1 MAILKTEPDRKDI
14 LVGAYVSRR
23 IHSYFTLFT
32 LAKGVSKSKI
42 FTELFY
48 DWISKQKEIDSEA
61 ELLRQIIMR
70 VQKTRKRVRNRD
82 MDIGT
87 FKKVIGAELLSK
99 GVAENYVALILSE
112 IN

>member
-48 DWISKQKEIDSEA
+48 DWISKQKEVDPESA
-61 ELLRQIIMR
+61 LLRQITTR
-70 VQKTRKRVRNRD
+70 VQKTRGKVRNRD
-82 MDIGT
+82 MDMGT
-87 FKKVIGAELLSK
+87 FKKVIEAELRQK
-99 GVAENYVALILSE
+99 GVAESYIAAILNE
-112 IN
+112 VI

>member
-48 DWISKQKEIDSEA
+48 DWISKQKEIDSDA
-61 ELLRQIIMR
+61 DLIRQIILR
-70 VQKTRKRVRNRD
+70 VQKTRNKRTNID
-82 MDIGT
+82 MNLDT
-87 FKKVIGAELLSK
+87 FKKVMGAELLAK
-99 GVAENYVALILSE
+99 GVPENYVALILSE
-112 IN
+112 IS